1 MKKQVIHRR
10 KERIATKKDKL
21 SIATT
26 IKQKFDK
33 LSLKEIEIIIENIQK
48 TIEILKRIGV
58 GALEFI
64 KIVRAVYKEINK
76 LRKPTSKKI
85 SLKK

>member
-1 MKKQVIHRR
+1 MKKQVIHR
-10 KERIATKKDKL
+10 KERIVTKKDKL

-33 LSLKEIEIIIENIQK
+33 LSLKDIEIIIENIQK
-48 TIEILKRIGV
+48 TIEILKRIGI

-64 KIVRAVYKEINK
+64 KIVRAIYKEINK

>member
-1 MKKQVIHRR
+1 MKKQVIHR
-10 KERIATKKDKL
+10 KKRIITKKDKL

-33 LSLKEIEIIIENIQK
+33 LSLKDIEIIIENIQK
-48 TIEILKRIGV
+48 TIEILKRIGI

-76 LRKPTSKKI
+76 LRKPTSKKM

>member
-1 MKKQVIHRR
+1 MKKQVIHR
-10 KERIATKKDKL
+10 KERIVTIKDKL

-33 LSLKEIEIIIENIQK
+33 LSLKDIEIIIENIQK
-48 TIEILKRIGV
+48 IIEILKRIGI

-64 KIVRAVYKEINK
+64 KIVRAVYKAINE